1 VSDQSNEDLDS
12 GSVVRRGD
20 VVYEVDEVDRVDHVS
35 ASGQARR
42 YGQDRDAPV
51 QQLQRLAPE
60 IDC

>member
-1 VSDQSNEDLDS
+1 VLILCVCQNSHTKDIDS

-51 QQLQRLAPE
+51 LQL
-60 IDC
+60 